1 MTPLTMDTHKLSPTE
16 RLAASRQAL
25 VRHMRHE
32 DPEDVQEGGSSNEI
46 DASASTWGLA
56 KQAATAWWQNHPA
69 RLAADLGRPLIQNLA
84 EEQPLKLLGISAGLG
99 AAAIILR
106 PWRLISLTGLLL
118 AALKSSE
125 VAGFANS
132 LLAPRPEKN
141 RFR

>member
-1 MTPLTMDTHKLSPTE
+1 MTSTTMDTNALPPIE
-16 RLAASRQAL
+16 RLANSRQAI
-25 VRHMRHE
+25 VRQMRHE
-32 DPEDVQEGGSSNEI
+32 APDASEEGGSSSEI

-56 KQAATAWWQNHPA
+56 KQAAAAWWQNHPA
-69 RLAADLGRPLIQNLA
+69 RLATDLGRPLVQNLA

-99 AAAIILR
+99 AAVIILR
-106 PWRLISLTGLLL
+106 PWRLISLTGILL

-132 LLAPRPEKN
+132 FLAPQHEKN

>member
-1 MTPLTMDTHKLSPTE
+1 MTPDYMDTTTLPPTE
-16 RLAASRQAL
+16 RLAASRQAIL
-25 VRHMRHE
+25 RQMRHE
-32 DPEDVQEGGSSNEI
+32 DPDGAEEGGSSSEI

-56 KQAATAWWQNHPA
+56 RQAATAWWHNHPA
-69 RLAADLGRPLIQNLA
+69 RLAADLGRPLVQNLA

-106 PWRLISLTGLLL
+106 PWRLISLTGILL

-125 VAGFANS
+125 VAGFATS
-132 LLAPRPEKN
+132 LLVPRHEKN

>member
-1 MTPLTMDTHKLSPTE
+1 MLPITMDTNNLSPTD
-16 RLAASRQAL
+16 RLAASRQAI
-25 VRHMRHE
+25 VRQMRHE
-32 DPEDVQEGGSSNEI
+32 DPEGVEQGGGSDGI
-46 DASASTWGLA
+46 DASASTWDLA
-56 KQAATAWWQNHPA
+56 KQAAGAWWHNHPA

-84 EEQPLKLLGISAGLG
+84 EEQPLKLLGVSAGLG

-132 LLAPRPEKN
+132 LIAPRPEKN

>member
-1 MTPLTMDTHKLSPTE
+1 MDTNTLSPIE
-16 RLAASRQAL
+16 RLATSRQAI
-25 VRHMRHE
+25 VRQMRHE
-32 DPEDVQEGGSSNEI
+32 DADVAEGDGSAGNDI

-84 EEQPLKLLGISAGLG
+84 EDHPVKLLGISAGLG

-125 VAGFANS
+125 VAGFASS
-132 LLAPRPEKN
+132 LLAPGHEKN